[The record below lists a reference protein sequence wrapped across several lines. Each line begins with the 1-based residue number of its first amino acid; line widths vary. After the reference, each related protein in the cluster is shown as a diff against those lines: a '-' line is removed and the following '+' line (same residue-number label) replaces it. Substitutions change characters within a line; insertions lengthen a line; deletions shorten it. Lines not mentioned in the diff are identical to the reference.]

1 MKNEVVKKT
10 EYKELVRKVYDIITT
25 DTSNLVKN
33 NCNTKNNEIE
43 EEITYPD
50 HDKYITIQ
58 EFNKL
63 TSENFAATLKQA
75 NSASKSDVASFV
87 NKTDFNDKLKDVT
100 SNENKLDELSKKFK
114 ALLTKGLTKK
124 LIDKLSFFLIE

>member
-1 MKNEVVKKT
+1 MKSKVDKLDIGKLETTPVDLSKLNDAVKNEVVKKT
-10 EYKELVRKVYDIITT
+10 EYKELVRKIYDIITT

-33 NCNTKNNEIE
+33 NYNTKNNEIE

-63 TSENFAATLKQA
+63 TSENFAAKLKQA
-75 NSASKSDVASFV
+75 NLAC
-87 NKTDFNDKLKDVT
+87 KTDTPDITGFV
-100 SNENKLDELSKKFK
+100 KKSYK
-114 ALLTKGLTKK
+114 
-124 LIDKLSFFLIE
+124 I

>member
-1 MKNEVVKKT
+1 MKSKVDKLDIGKLETTPVDLSKLNDVVKNEVVKKT
-10 EYKELVRKVYDIITT
+10 IITTIIIIIITTIIITTIITT

-33 NCNTKNNEIE
+33 NCNTRNNEIE

-63 TSENFAATLKQA
+63 TSENFAAKLKQA
-75 NSASKSDVASFV
+75 NLAC
-87 NKTDFNDKLKDVT
+87 KTDTPDITGFV
-100 SNENKLDELSKKFK
+100 KKSYK
-114 ALLTKGLTKK
+114 
-124 LIDKLSFFLIE
+124 I

>member
-63 TSENFAATLKQA
+63 TSENFAARLKQA
-75 NSASKSDVASFV
+75 NLAC
-87 NKTDFNDKLKDVT
+87 KTDT
-100 SNENKLDELSKKFK
+100 LDITGFVKKSYK
-114 ALLTKGLTKK
+114 V
-124 LIDKLSFFLIE
+124 